1 VAVINAPQALFIG
14 QSRLTAGLDRL
25 TRIDARA
32 FGSVFGKL
40 PHYQSA
46 ELIAMAEQVD
56 LRGRG
61 GAAFPVAR
69 KLAAVVRSS
78 RERGRKPVILVNAT
92 EGEPGSAKD
101 RMLLLRTP
109 FLVLGG
115 ALIAAR
121 ALRTAEIIIA
131 VTDRN
136 VEVSVRAAVRS
147 TPRLRPFVQVVRV
160 PDRFV
165 SGEGGALV
173 NAVNGKPALPP
184 GRKVRASDSGVRGLP
199 TLLSNA
205 ETFAQLAVLAML
217 GPEGYAS
224 VGTPDEP
231 GTVLLTVNAPA
242 SGRTRAPGAGA
253 PGPRAPASQ
262 LVVEVPSGLP
272 LGYVL
277 DLCSVNPGDGVLVG
291 GYHGM
296 WLPTATAY
304 DVPVSRT
311 GLEAAGGALG
321 AGIVLPL
328 GPATCPIGEVARIAT
343 YLAGESSGQCGPC
356 KLGLPG
362 IARSL
367 TAVADGSGGIEALDA
382 ARRTASAVRGR
393 GACAHPDGVYR
404 FVQSAL
410 TVFTDDIAAHVFRGG
425 CGRPV
430 RGELPVPV
438 ANGELRLSLDWTR
451 CQGHGLCGRIVPE
464 LMQLDQQGY
473 PVMLD
478 MPVPPWLEREARQ
491 AVQMCPELA
500 LRLVP
505 VRPAEEPREPREP
518 RVSAAPAPLS
528 APVPR
533 RAIASASRRQLVAG
547 KPGDLVV
554 SEEWIADLSDAS
566 GRIPPFRD

>member
-1 VAVINAPQALFIG
+1 MAVINAPQALYIG
-14 QSRLTAGLDRL
+14 QPRLTAGLDRL
-25 TRIDARA
+25 TRIDAPT
-32 FGSVFGKL
+32 FDSVFGKL
-40 PHYQSA
+40 PRYSSA
-46 ELIAMAEQVD
+46 ELIEMAEQVD

-69 KLAAVVRSS
+69 KLAAVVRSA

-101 RMLLLRTP
+101 RLLLLRTP
-109 FLVLGG
+109 YLVLGG
-115 ALIAAR
+115 ALIAAS

-136 VEVSVRAAVRS
+136 VELSVRSAVRS
-147 TPRLRPFVQVVRV
+147 TPRLQSFVQIVRV
-160 PDRFV
+160 PDRFI

-184 GRKVRASDSGVRGLP
+184 GRKVRASDSGARGLP

-224 VGTPDEP
+224 VGTSDEP
-231 GTVLLTVNAPA
+231 GTILLTM
-242 SGRTRAPGAGA
+242 GGAA
-253 PGPRAPASQ
+253 ARHA
-262 LVVEVPSGLP
+262 VVEVPAGLP

-277 DLCSVNPGDGVLVG
+277 DLCSANPGDGVLVG

-304 DVPVSRT
+304 DVPVSRA

-328 GPATCPIGEVARIAT
+328 SYGTCPIGEVARIAT

-367 TAVADGSGGIEALDA
+367 TAVADGSGGVEALDA
-382 ARRTASAVRGR
+382 ARRTAAAVRGR

-410 TVFTDDIAAHVFRGG
+410 NVFTDDIAAHVFQGG
-425 CGRPV
+425 CNRPV
-430 RGELPVPV
+430 RGELPVPP
-438 ANGELRLSLDWTR
+438 ANGELQLSLDWTR
-451 CQGHGLCGRIVPE
+451 CRGHGLCGRIVPE

-505 VRPAEEPREPREP
+505 VRAADEARP
-518 RVSAAPAPLS
+518 AAPAAARRP
-528 APVPR
+528 AER
-533 RAIASASRRQLVAG
+533 RALASVSRKQLVAG
-547 KPGDLVV
+547 KSGKSGDLIV

-566 GRIPPFRD
+566 GRIPPIRD